1 MKAADK
7 VKLWGS
13 HLDIQDNSDGSHTVT
28 VQLLHDETISEKEAV
43 AHHVVDVTTIHHLGD
58 LASDDEVYPKTKRRQ
73 QKIEFIN
80 GASSTQAH
88 AGQQL
93 RRNDDV
99 LVPVLNLVIVELA
112 LNGSGTQRNETG
124 VPRGRGTMPRSIFL
138 ASRKV
143 SYTNCFQ
150 QHQ

>member
-1 MKAADK
+1 MQLRWTNDSQKSISGMKAADK

-28 VQLLHDETISEKEAV
+28 VQLLHDETVSEKEAV
-43 AHHVVDVTTIHHLGD
+43 AHRGGVT
-58 LASDDEVYPKTKRRQ
+58 DDEVYPKTKRRQ

-93 RRNDDV
+93 RRTLNDDV
-99 LVPVLNLVIVELA
+99 LVRVLNLVIVELA
-112 LNGSGTQRNETG
+112 LNGSGTQRNGRTPFTG
-124 VPRGRGTMPRSIFL
+124 VPRGRGTMP
-138 ASRKV
+138 
-143 SYTNCFQ
+143 
-150 QHQ
+150 